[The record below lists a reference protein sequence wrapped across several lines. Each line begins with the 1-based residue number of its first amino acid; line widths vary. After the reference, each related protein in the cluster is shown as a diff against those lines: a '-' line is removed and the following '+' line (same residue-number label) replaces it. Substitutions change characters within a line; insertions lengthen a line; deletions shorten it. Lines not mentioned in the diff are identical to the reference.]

1 MATNVSFLDVNL
13 MINGV
18 KVVGFGK
25 GSPVIDTEFP
35 DPRTFEVGADGRM
48 VSVENTDRSFTMT
61 ITLQSTSTS
70 NALLFALNKSG
81 GPFEIVYTDTSD
93 SLEAGTS
100 TNTYIK
106 SVPNLSA
113 GNENSDRVW
122 ELMGERWDN
131 VRLQG
136 AN

>member
-13 MINGV
+13 MINKV
-18 KVVGFGK
+18 KVVGFAS
-25 GSPVIDTEFP
+25 GSTAIDTEFP
-35 DPRTFEVGADGRM
+35 DPRTFTVGADGRM
-48 VSVENTDRSFTMT
+48 VSTENTDRSFTMT

-81 GPFEIVYTDTSD
+81 APFHLAYTDASD
-93 SLEAGTS
+93 RLEAGTS

-106 SVPNLSA
+106 SIPNLSA
-113 GNENSDRVW
+113 GNEDSDRVW
-122 ELMGERWDN
+122 VLVGERWDY
-131 VRLQG
+131 VGLQA

>member
-18 KVVGFGK
+18 KVVGFAK
-25 GSPVIDTEFP
+25 GSTSVNGEFP

-48 VSVENTDRSFTMT
+48 VSIVNPDRSFTMT

-70 NALLFALNKSG
+70 NALLFALNQSG
-81 GPFEIVYTDTSD
+81 VPFNLAYTDTSD
-93 SLEAGTS
+93 RLEAGASTS
-100 TNTYIK
+100 TYIQ

-113 GNENSDRVW
+113 GNEDSDRVW
-122 ELMGERWDN
+122 VLRGERWDY
-131 VRLQG
+131 VGLQ
-136 AN
+136 AVN